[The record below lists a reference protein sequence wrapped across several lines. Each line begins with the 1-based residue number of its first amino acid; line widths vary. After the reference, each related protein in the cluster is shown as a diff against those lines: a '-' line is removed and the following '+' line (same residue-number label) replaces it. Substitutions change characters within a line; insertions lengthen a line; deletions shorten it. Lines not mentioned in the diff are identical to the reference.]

1 MQENSNKQIA
11 GNSILLYIDLIVS
24 ALLWFIASRYL
35 LEALG
40 VRDFGLYNVVGGI
53 VVLLNVLNTAMIST
67 SYRYIATEIGK
78 NDGNPNLIFN
88 ACKVIHLSI
97 ALLIVIL
104 GLPLGLYYVDN
115 FLNVEGSTI
124 PIAEF
129 VYIVSIITCAIS
141 TYTIPYLG
149 LITASENF
157 KFKVIVNIIR
167 SLIRFG
173 LVIILL
179 FINGDRL
186 RTYAIFALIPE
197 AIVATSY
204 ILYSNKKYNKITKF
218 TLCLQKSL
226 YKEICK
232 FASWVLVG
240 SIAKI
245 GKNQGA
251 SLLVNYF
258 FGTVLNAS
266 LAISNTVNSFVS
278 TATSSLAQAAG
289 PQITK
294 SFSGGNSNRSLDL
307 AIYIS
312 KYSFIMMLIVC
323 VPIIT
328 QTDFILNIWLKTV
341 PTYTSIFIKLI
352 LIDALISCFGAGIST
367 LYEAHGRIRPFQIST
382 SIILLSSV
390 LFGFI
395 GYRFKLPPYS
405 LLVIYCIMSLI
416 DRILACVLLK
426 LILKIDIR
434 RIITF
439 SYLNSIKLS
448 LFVIPL
454 YIINIIASSSIHPI
468 ILIAITEILL
478 LIIIYY
484 WGLNKIERE
493 YVVKTLNTVKGK
505 FLR

>member
-1 MQENSNKQIA
+1 MQENCNKKIA
-11 GNSILLYIDLIVS
+11 GNSILLYIDLIAS

-78 NDGNPNLIFN
+78 NEGNPNLIFN
-88 ACKVIHLSI
+88 VCKVIHLSI

-104 GLPLGLYYVDN
+104 GMPLGFYYIDN
-115 FLNVEGSTI
+115 FLNVESSNI
-124 PIAEF
+124 SAAKF
-129 VYIVSIITCAIS
+129 VYTISIITCAVS

-149 LITASENF
+149 LITANENF
-157 KFKVIVNIIR
+157 RFKVIVNIIR
-167 SLIRFG
+167 GLIRFV

-186 RTYAIFALIPE
+186 KTYAIFALIPE
-197 AIVATSY
+197 VIVAISY
-204 ILYSNKKYNKITKF
+204 ILYSNKKHKKITNF
-218 TLCLQKSL
+218 IICRQRDI
-226 YKEICK
+226 YMEMCK
-232 FASWVLVG
+232 FASWVLFG

-258 FGTVLNAS
+258 FGTILNAS

-278 TATSSLAQAAG
+278 TATSSLTQAAS

-294 SFSGGNSNRSLDL
+294 SFSGGNSNRSLDI

-328 QTDFILNIWLKTV
+328 QTDFILNIWLKNV
-341 PTYTSIFIKLI
+341 PEYTSIFVKLI

-390 LFGFI
+390 LLGYI
-395 GYRFKLPPYS
+395 GYCLNLPPYS
-405 LLVIYCIMSLI
+405 LLIIYCIMSLI
-416 DRILACVLLK
+416 DRIVACILLK
-426 LILKIDIR
+426 FILKISISR
-434 RIITF
+434 LITF

-448 LFVIPL
+448 LLVIPL
-454 YIINIIASSSIHPI
+454 YIINVVASNVHPV

-478 LIIIYY
+478 LITVYY
-484 WGLNKIERE
+484 LGLNKFERE
-493 YVVKTLNTVKGK
+493 YVTKAVTVIKGK
-505 FLR
+505 IFR